1 MKFFLITD
9 NIDTQIG
16 LRLVGVKGVTV
27 HTKKEVLDALESLKE
42 REDIGILLITEKIA
56 ELIPDELNKMRLSK
70 KLPLATVIPDRHG
83 SRRPKDFITRN
94 VEEAIGVRIK

>member
-1 MKFFLITD
+1 MKFFLISD

-27 HTKKEVLDALESLKE
+27 HKREEVLDVLNSLKG
-42 REDIGILLITEKIA
+42 RRDIGILLVTEKIA
-56 ELIPDELNKMRLSK
+56 ALIPKELNSMRLAK
-70 KLPLATVIPDRHG
+70 KPPLVTVIPDRHG

-94 VEEAIGVRIK
+94 VEEAIGVNIK